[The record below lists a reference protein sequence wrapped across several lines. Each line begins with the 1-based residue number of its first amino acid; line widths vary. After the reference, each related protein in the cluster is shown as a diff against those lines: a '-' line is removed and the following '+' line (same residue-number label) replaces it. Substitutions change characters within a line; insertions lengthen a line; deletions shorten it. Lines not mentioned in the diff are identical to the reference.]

1 DTHTQLVNME
11 EPQEDELQSHKNLH
25 TPKRCRRMLDD
36 ESFIPDTTS
45 DTQPNPPHKT
55 PKRRKATLSSL
66 ASYAKKNAVCA
77 AAIVYRVSTIN
88 AQPQCVVSGASDK
101 MTVLEFSHVM
111 SHSTPSEEVDQL
123 EWSWNWKY
131 HSLNVDTRQNL
142 QPIRIT
148 LHCWFDMMKQSKPV
162 GWFWLPLS
170 ISVLTNM
177 HTAYVGDEAIP
188 ATAGKSA
195 NVQRDPET
203 FYGKLKEVEY
213 KLIPLP
219 GMEGSWSVKHYTGNS
234 LSPFQP
240 EHVKYSKYPFKDLP
254 AFELHVPYHFVI
266 VNTGQ
271 KLLQLY
277 GTAAINFN
285 DCDDKQKSATEQ
297 TYYGGAGSDGGHQGK
312 GGHFGGKDSRNEGQ
326 DATSSP
332 SGTPMGQQCAAAES
346 LAPWDL
352 VSNLESFKLVDEGDG
367 EHKDKPFVDNN
378 LDEEY
383 EDEEFF
389 EGLKQWASDVWTATH
404 LDRMSD
410 SEVTLVRGA
419 AGSALFKGVDVTT
432 FPALLPLSVQ

>member
-1 DTHTQLVNME
+1 
-11 EPQEDELQSHKNLH
+11 
-25 TPKRCRRMLDD
+25 RRRTLDD
-36 ESFIPDTTS
+36 EPFIPDTTS

-55 PKRRKATLSSL
+55 PKRRKAALSSL

-77 AAIVYRVSTIN
+77 AAIVYGAPTIN

-111 SHSTPSEEVDQL
+111 SRSTPSEEVDHL
-123 EWSWNWKY
+123 EWSWNMKY
-131 HSLNVDTRQNL
+131 CSLNVDTRQNL
-142 QPIRIT
+142 EPIRIT
-148 LHCWFDMMKQSKPV
+148 LHRWFNMTKQSKPV

-170 ISVLTNM
+170 LRVLTDMNA
-177 HTAYVGDEAIP
+177 AYVGDEAIST
-188 ATAGKSA
+188 TAGKSA

-203 FYGKLKEVEY
+203 FYGNLKRFEY
-213 KLIPLP
+213 NLIPLP
-219 GMEGSWSVKHYTGNS
+219 GMNGSWSVKRYTGDS

-240 EHVKYSKYPFKDLP
+240 ENVEYSKYPFKDLP

-277 GTAAINFN
+277 GTAAINFDVEFPFLLAADRN
-285 DCDDKQKSATEQ
+285 IMRAVRNVYKAWVSVQIDKRWYSGEDCDDKQKSATEQ
-297 TYYGGAGSDGGHQGK
+297 TYHGGAGSDGSHQGK
-312 GGHFGGKDSRNEGQ
+312 GGCFGGKGSRKEGQ

-346 LAPWDL
+346 LAPWDS

-367 EHKDKPFVDNN
+367 EHEDKPFVNNN

-389 EGLKQWASDVWTATH
+389 EGLKQWASNVWTATH

-410 SEVTLVRGA
+410 SEVTLVGGA
-419 AGSALFKGVDVTT
+419 TGSALFKGVDV
-432 FPALLPLSVQ
+432 